1 MKQRNKI
8 YRKKILLLKRD
19 VVATKANVD
28 AISASLRQT
37 FCAILQFSV
46 SFLDSLAETSN
57 IPNIPSV
64 MDLFSHNFYRFVT
77 KYRCELNAANQ
88 TPIFIV
94 VADLTPIT
102 FFSLII

>member
-8 YRKKILLLKRD
+8 HRKKILLLKRD
-19 VVATKANVD
+19 VIATKANVD

-64 MDLFSHNFYRFVT
+64 MDLFSH
-77 KYRCELNAANQ
+77 RCELNAANQ